1 MKRNKDRLTH
11 NIDRRGAGNLLGV
24 VSMGSFASV
33 GDHVREHSGK
43 SDESWFL
50 SVEVGQKCHL
60 DCRHC
65 IYESAAAESPNP
77 RIKDA
82 LSQALDDG
90 RRFNWVSLSGK
101 EPTYFRH
108 ELVDMAKLLRKPE
121 HSLILMTNGLALKG
135 ALMEDLLPLIDC
147 FDISVDGDR
156 SAHDWMRGAGQFDK
170 TWSTL
175 RELVERKANLIGVIA
190 TAVSSILPDGRRQI
204 ESVVELARQLNSD
217 FSNVSQVSLSLSLY
231 YGAPGDPL
239 LLNIDELE
247 ALMRG
252 VQGLDLPVQVLVT
265 ANYSH
270 MWPELVKRL
279 NLEHLQVQFDSATDI
294 PVLID
299 GNVRFVLFN
308 LCETSLTTMR
318 LGNSGQVFLGCNH
331 LALGKDAEL
340 HGIGDVAINSLLE
353 IMSDISTADIPL
365 IRNLSEIPEICD
377 NCNEWSHCRGGDR
390 LSGIY
395 FKGAARDPYC
405 PQLVS

>member
-1 MKRNKDRLTH
+1 MKRDKDRLTH
-11 NIDRRGAGNLLGV
+11 NINRRGAGSLLGTV
-24 VSMGSFASV
+24 GMGSFASV
-33 GDHVREHSGK
+33 GDHVRDQPGK
-43 SDESWFL
+43 LDEGWFL

-65 IYESAAAESPNP
+65 IYESSAAEPPNP
-77 RIKDA
+77 RIKEA
-82 LSQALDDG
+82 LSQTLDDG
-90 RRFNWVSLSGK
+90 RRFKWVSLSGK
-101 EPTYFRH
+101 EPTYFHR
-108 ELVDMAKLLRKPE
+108 ELVDMVKLLRKPE

-135 ALMEDLLPLIDC
+135 ALMDDLLPLIDC
-147 FDISVDGDR
+147 FDVSVDGDR

-175 RELVERKANLIGVIA
+175 RELVEKKANLIGVIA

-217 FSNVSQVSLSLSLY
+217 FAMTSQVSLSLSLY

-270 MWPELVKRL
+270 MWSELIKRL

-294 PVLID
+294 PVLVD

-308 LCETSLTTMR
+308 LCETSLTTLR

-331 LALGKDAEL
+331 LALSKDAER
-340 HGIGDVAINSLLE
+340 HGVGDLALNDLSE
-353 IMSDISTADIPL
+353 IMGNISTADISL
-365 IRNLSEIPEICD
+365 IRNLSEIPKTCSNCD
-377 NCNEWSHCRGGDR
+377 EWNHCRGGDR

-395 FKGAARDPYC
+395 FKGAAQDPYC